1 MGQLVDGVWHDV
13 WYDTKST
20 GGAAAADP
28 GHLIELAGHDHWI
41 GGAAIG
47 LAILAGIWGALK
59 GGDEAEEA
67 EEELEEEAA

>member
-1 MGQLVDGVWHDV
+1 MRYMLTVLFIL
-13 WYDTKST
+13 T

-28 GHLIELAGHDHWI
+28 GHLIEIAGHDHWV

-59 GGDEAEEA
+59 GGDDAQEEA
-67 EEELEEEAA
+67 EEELEEETA